1 MFAFL
6 QDLFT
11 LTLSRLAASFRTV
24 LYGNCH
30 NKKSTIIYFFLPS
43 SFLKL
48 KLEYNGLKCDKRDH
62 IKLGA
67 DALSPICETDLWGS
81 KMANYPSF

>member
-1 MFAFL
+1 MVTVTTRNP
-6 QDLFT
+6 Q
-11 LTLSRLAASFRTV
+11 SF
-24 LYGNCH
+24 
-30 NKKSTIIYFFLPS
+30 IFFPLHH
-43 SFLKL
+43 FLKL
-48 KLEYNGLKCDKRDH
+48 KLVYNGLKCDKRDH